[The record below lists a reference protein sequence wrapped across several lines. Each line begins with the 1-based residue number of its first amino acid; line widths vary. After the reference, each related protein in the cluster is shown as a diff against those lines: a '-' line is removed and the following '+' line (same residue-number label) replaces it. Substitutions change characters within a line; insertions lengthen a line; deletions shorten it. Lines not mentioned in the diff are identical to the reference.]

1 MSQSQNSPNKRPDVT
16 VQTEFS
22 FDQGEEEDEPDSFGL
37 ETKDDEPIDTA
48 LTDFFSEVGEDAN
61 RARETEI
68 QAPDGCNIFQDL
80 RDEIRSRDEFEQKQ
94 LVRDIAE
101 ENQLDL
107 TGEEVEELTEVVRK
121 AAIKEDTDEKSA

>member
-1 MSQSQNSPNKRPDVT
+1 MSQSQDSRPDVT
-16 VQTEFS
+16 IQTEFS
-22 FDQGEEEDEPDSFGL
+22 FDQGEEEDESETDSFGL
-37 ETKDDEPIDTA
+37 EKKDDEPIDTA

-107 TGEEVEELTEVVRK
+107 SGEEVEELTEVVRK
-121 AAIKEDTDEKSA
+121 AAIKEEANEEAA